1 MVIMLW
7 LDYYWHKVMRR
18 PYTLAKRIDKGRG
31 QPVVFLHGI
40 ASTGE
45 NWHYVADLL
54 DEKKYRVIALD
65 LLGFGKSPQP
75 DWLEYSVDD
84 HAKAVQ
90 ATLRRMHITRPVI
103 LVGHSMGSLVAA
115 HIARR
120 SPWRVKHLILYQMP
134 IYSAV
139 PNLDVKD
146 FRRQAY
152 LSTFRYFAEH
162 PKATLWYAKI
172 LGRTASKVAGFVLD
186 ERTWQPFEL
195 SLRNTIMQQQSAEN
209 LRTLRMPTDVIYGK
223 YDVLVLKKN
232 LQHFFRPSKY
242 LRFYEIDEIHRISA
256 RAGQLIYELI
266 IQDPKKREAVTLK
279 HARLVEMI
287 NIQKL
292 AEKKPEQ
299 KAPDRRL
306 YSLFGLM
313 ALLVFVMTTVTAS
326 AGTVTG
332 WERSLFDTINGWQP
346 PDFITTVARIASDIV
361 WAAVFLTA
369 LLFLFKKY
377 FWAAW
382 RIALPGVAAYVT
394 VFIAEH
400 IIGRPRPEVLL
411 PADTILR
418 ASQDGMGFP
427 SGHMAVITAIV
438 FTLWPFLSWPL
449 RIAGIVLMV
458 LVGWSRVYLGVHF
471 PLDII
476 SGFAVGVGVVCVLH
490 LLPDALRKKLRL
502 A

>member
-1 MVIMLW
+1 MLW

-18 PYTLAKRIDKGRG
+18 PYSLAKRIDKGRG

-54 DEKKYRVIALD
+54 DEKKYRIIAFD
-65 LLGFGKSPQP
+65 LLGFGESPRP
-75 DWLEYSVDD
+75 DWLEYSVED

-90 ATLRRMHITRPVI
+90 ATLRRMRITRPVI

-134 IYSAV
+134 IYSAI

-152 LSTFRYFAEH
+152 LSAFRYFAEH
-162 PKATLWYAKI
+162 PKATLWYAKV
-172 LGRTASKVAGFVLD
+172 LGRTASKVAGFALD

-195 SLRNTIMQQQSAEN
+195 SLRNTIMQQQSLEN
-209 LRTLRMPTDVIYGK
+209 LRALRMPTDVIYGK
-223 YDVLVLKKN
+223 YDVLVLRKN

-242 LRFYEIDEIHRISA
+242 LRFYEIDEIHRISS

-266 IQDPKKREAVTLK
+266 TEDPKKREAVTLK

-287 NIQKL
+287 DIQKL
-292 AEKKPEQ
+292 SEKKYSEQ
-299 KAPDRRL
+299 PPDRRL
-306 YSLFGLM
+306 YGLFGLM
-313 ALLVFVMTTVTAS
+313 ALVVFIISTIAAS

-332 WERSLFDTINGWQP
+332 WERNLFDTINGWQA
-346 PDFITTVARIASDIV
+346 PDFVTTIARVASDAV
-361 WAAVFLTA
+361 WAAVFIVA
-369 LLFLFKKY
+369 ILFLFKKY

-382 RIALPGVAAYVT
+382 RIAVPAVGAYAT
-394 VFIAEH
+394 VFIVEH
-400 IIGRPRPEVLL
+400 LVSRARPEVLL
-411 PADTILR
+411 PSEAIIR
-418 ASQDGMGFP
+418 ASQDGMGYP
-427 SGHMAVITAIV
+427 SGHMATITAIV
-438 FTLWPFLSWPL
+438 FTLWPYLSWPF
-449 RIAGIVLMV
+449 RVAGVILLF
-458 LVGWSRVYLGVHF
+458 LVAWSRIYLGVHF

-476 SGFAVGVGVVCVLH
+476 AGFAVGVGVVCVLH
-490 LLPDALRKKLRL
+490 VLPEPLRKKLRL